1 MFILDANDRE
11 LIVQQCI
18 NQRATRPEDIAGFAL
33 AYADAKIACRDGLY
47 YKEKVPPDTIVDS
60 ILFWGELVDSRNRNG
75 WRYVP
80 VTFANGKSGL
90 APSLIPRAM
99 EQFSTMFAEGV
110 FPTATD
116 AYKEFEEIHPF
127 LDGNGRVGHIL
138 WAVYSFYKNEK
149 WPMEL
154 PPNIFSE

>member
-1 MFILDANDRE
+1 MAILDSKDRE
-11 LIVQQCI
+11 LIVAQCT
-18 NQRATRPEDIAGFAL
+18 NQMATRPEDIAGFAF
-33 AYADAKIACRDGLY
+33 AYAHAKIECQHGFLHEVEMIAHF
-47 YKEKVPPDTIVDS
+47 

-75 WRYVP
+75 WRCVP

-110 FPTATD
+110 FPTSTD
-116 AYKEFEEIHPF
+116 AYKEFEAIHPF

-138 WAVYSFYKNEK
+138 WAVYSFYKDGK

-154 PPNIFSE
+154 PPNIFS